1 MQQLPL
7 FPDIAAKLPVV
18 NVASVPQ
25 RSPFRYPGG
34 KTWLVPV
41 VRQWLSALDSPVAE
55 LVEPFAGGASI
66 GLTAAFE
73 SLAVHVTLIEIDDD
87 VAAVWETIIQHENDA
102 RWLAE
107 QILQFDLTTEN
118 VEMLL
123 AKTVVTR
130 REQALRTL
138 IRNRVNR
145 GGILAPGAG
154 RVKHGEDGKGIKS
167 RWYPQTLHKRI
178 LNIASIRERLTF
190 IQGDGLDFLQ
200 KGAFPAGAAFYIDP
214 PYTAAGK
221 RAGSRLYCHMQ
232 LDHRHLFDV
241 VHDLPGEFLMT
252 YDNNPLIAAL
262 AAERGFE
269 TREVAMKNTHHARM
283 SELLIARRFRVLG

>member
-7 FPDIAAKLPVV
+7 FPDVSAKLPVV

-41 VRQWLSALDSPVAE
+41 IRQWLGALNTAVSE
-55 LVEPFAGGASI
+55 LVEPFAGGSSI

-73 SLAVHVTLIEIDDD
+73 GLAAHITLIEIDDD
-87 VAAVWETIIQHENDA
+87 IAAVWETIIQHESDA

-107 QILQFDLTTEN
+107 QILHFDLTVEN
-118 VEMLL
+118 VEALL
-123 AKTVVTR
+123 AKTNVTR

-154 RVKHGEDGKGIKS
+154 RVKQGEDGKGIKS
-167 RWYPQTLHKRI
+167 RWYPQTLHRRI
-178 LNIASIRERLTF
+178 LNIVSIREQLSF
-190 IQGDGLDFLQ
+190 IQGDGLAYLQ
-200 KGAFPAGAAFYIDP
+200 TESFNDRTAFFIDP

-221 RAGSRLYCHMQ
+221 RAGSRLYRHMQ
-232 LDHRHLFDV
+232 LDHERLFDA
-241 VHDLPGEFLMT
+241 VHHLPGEFMMT
-252 YDNNPLIAAL
+252 YDNNPVIAAL
-262 AAERGFE
+262 ATQHGFE

-283 SELLIARRFRVLG
+283 SELLIARHFKALE